1 MIQKYLISGQTPS
14 LTVLRI
20 RNGVLLPHDIC
31 LHFEKQ
37 LTLDRMGQ
45 FISKMGLF
53 SNEFKRSKFSKLW
66 GVSAFKA
73 ALRSK
78 ADMKQ
83 AY

>member
-1 MIQKYLISGQTPS
+1 MNL
-14 LTVLRI
+14 
-20 RNGVLLPHDIC
+20 
-31 LHFEKQ
+31 
-37 LTLDRMGQ
+37 
-45 FISKMGLF
+45 
-53 SNEFKRSKFSKLW
+53 KRSKFSKLW

>member
-1 MIQKYLISGQTPS
+1 
-14 LTVLRI
+14 
-20 RNGVLLPHDIC
+20 
-31 LHFEKQ
+31 
-37 LTLDRMGQ
+37 MGQ

-53 SNEFKRSKFSKLW
+53 SNEFKLSSKFSKLW

>member
-1 MIQKYLISGQTPS
+1 MFQTETEITNIASSGSIISQWKNPS
-14 LTVLRI
+14 
-20 RNGVLLPHDIC
+20 
-31 LHFEKQ
+31 
-37 LTLDRMGQ
+37 
-45 FISKMGLF
+45 LF
-53 SNEFKRSKFSKLW
+53 SNEFKLSSKFSKLW

>member
-1 MIQKYLISGQTPS
+1 
-14 LTVLRI
+14 
-20 RNGVLLPHDIC
+20 
-31 LHFEKQ
+31 
-37 LTLDRMGQ
+37 MGQ

>member
-1 MIQKYLISGQTPS
+1 MIQKYLITGQTPS
-14 LTVLRI
+14 LTVLR
-20 RNGVLLPHDIC
+20 
-31 LHFEKQ
+31 KQ
-37 LTLDRMGQ
+37 SVIAAWYLFTFWQSADANIVGQ
-45 FISKMGLF
+45 FISKIGLF

>member
-1 MIQKYLISGQTPS
+1 MIQKYLISGQTPFDEY
-14 LTVLRI
+14 
-20 RNGVLLPHDIC
+20 GVLLPHDIC
-31 LHFEKQ
+31 LHFDKQ
-37 LTLDRMGQ
+37 LMPDRMGQ
-45 FISKMGLF
+45 FIYKMGLF

-66 GVSAFKA
+66 GKSAFKA